1 MPSPSDCNKLGQSLC
16 AKGWQTLDWWRE
28 DLQDIRV
35 WFDGKWWQK
44 LKNKQTIVSCIFLNQ
59 SKQTRIILP
68 VLPTALSLSLPP
80 SLPPL
85 VQLSTNVIG
94 YITTAFSP
102 STSQSRETLP
112 NVANLGTKL
121 GVLENGMLMALG
133 PWAYADSS
141 HGWRAHGL
149 QIPAKMNRPS
159 LMARYDNIHIYI
171 YLYDFICTLYEYIFI

>member
-1 MPSPSDCNKLGQSLC
+1 MM
-16 AKGWQTLDWWRE
+16 AKT
-28 DLQDIRV
+28 
-35 WFDGKWWQK
+35 K
-44 LKNKQTIVSCIFLNQ
+44 KQTNHSFLHIP
-59 SKQTRIILP
+59 KPIQTNSNNP
-68 VLPTALSLSLPP
+68 SSPTYSSLSLSP

-102 STSQSRETLP
+102 STSQSGETLP

-141 HGWRAHGL
+141 HG
-149 QIPAKMNRPS
+149 
-159 LMARYDNIHIYI
+159 
-171 YLYDFICTLYEYIFI
+171 